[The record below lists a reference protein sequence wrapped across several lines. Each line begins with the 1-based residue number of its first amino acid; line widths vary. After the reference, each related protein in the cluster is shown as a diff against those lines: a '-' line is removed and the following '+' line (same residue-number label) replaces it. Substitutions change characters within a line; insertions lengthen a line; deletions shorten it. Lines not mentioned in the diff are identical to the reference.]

1 MDNLNPF
8 TSLLAVHGTA
18 VTELRVSDVLAL
30 GAEVLRMDTCMKANM
45 DDVETGA
52 LQEAVL
58 RMLKRVLV
66 QMKEE
71 ILVQRDGDELL
82 DITFR
87 YNG

>member
-8 TSLLAVHGTA
+8 TSLLAVM
-18 VTELRVSDVLAL
+18 VLL
-30 GAEVLRMDTCMKANM
+30 SQSSGFRTFWLWVLRMDTCMKANM

-52 LQEAVL
+52 LQEAVP

-66 QMKEE
+66 QMEE
-71 ILVQRDGDELL
+71 ILAQRDGDELW